1 MIVES
6 SGQTSPSGRRIFRI
20 CMTLLKRGAPL
31 QAQLFGLKDNYTAPN
46 GLLPSVY
53 PLEPKYISVVSG
65 FIDFEG

>member
-1 MIVES
+1 
-6 SGQTSPSGRRIFRI
+6 
-20 CMTLLKRGAPL
+20 MTLLKRGAPL

-46 GLLPSVY
+46 DLLPSVY